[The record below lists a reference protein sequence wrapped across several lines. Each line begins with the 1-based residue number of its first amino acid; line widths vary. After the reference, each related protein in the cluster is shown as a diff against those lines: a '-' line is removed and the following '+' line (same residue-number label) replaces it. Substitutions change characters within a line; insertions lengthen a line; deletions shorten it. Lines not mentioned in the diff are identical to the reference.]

1 MEWNVYIETFLAWPL
16 MGRTACVVFVVA
28 VVLGLLFGK
37 YILRLLSVIPLLL
50 GVIFQGLYIVVE
62 SLMDLLHKKYGGG
75 FYDIENNVSRGAEKA
90 YDSLQRWRGCWGNA
104 KQTKVGWVLLICFAI
119 VLYTAVV
126 PVLAGSL
133 DAPIAG
139 GGRAYLQCEG
149 ALVNWMKGRGLYKA
163 PEEIAREA
171 VFMRTDS
178 AAALKEG
185 LPVKL
190 AASPI
195 LENGRPS
202 VPVRST
208 VEGALGGT
216 VGWDEE
222 TERVVI
228 QQGQTVV
235 ELSTGTMASVNGV
248 DREFSY
254 TPVEIDSKI
263 YVDAGD
269 FFGLFNLYAYWY
281 EEEGLLAICN
291 TPGGRFGPLTL
302 RWVQEQT
309 GG

>member
-1 MEWNVYIETFLAWPL
+1 MEWNIYIETFLAWPF
-16 MGRTACVVFVVA
+16 MARAACVVFVVA

-50 GVIFQGLYIVVE
+50 GVIFRGLYIVVE

-75 FYDIENNVSRGAEKA
+75 FYDIENNMSRGAEKA
-90 YDSLQRWRGCWGNA
+90 YAALEWWRGCWGHA
-104 KQTKVGWVLLICFAI
+104 KRTKIGWVLLACAAI

-126 PVLAGSL
+126 PGLAGSM

-139 GGRAYLQCEG
+139 GGRAYLQCEEAFVG
-149 ALVNWMKGRGLYKA
+149 WMEGRGLYKA
-163 PEEIAREA
+163 PEEMAREA

-185 LPVKL
+185 LPARL

-195 LENGRPS
+195 LENGRPY

-208 VEGALGGT
+208 TEGVLGGT

-222 TERVVI
+222 TSKVVI

-235 ELSTGTMASVNGV
+235 EMSAGATASVNGA
-248 DREFSY
+248 EWIFSY
-254 TPVEIDSKI
+254 APVEIDSKI
-263 YVDAGD
+263 YVDAGE